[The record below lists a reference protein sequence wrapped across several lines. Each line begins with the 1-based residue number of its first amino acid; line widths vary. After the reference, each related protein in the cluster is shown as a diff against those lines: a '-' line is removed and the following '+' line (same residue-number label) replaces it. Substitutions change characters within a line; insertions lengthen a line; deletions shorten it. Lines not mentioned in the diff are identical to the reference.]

1 MVLGGPGGTAGSVH
15 VALSQIPSS
24 HSFGCPMIL
33 EQTDPDSSSATHTS
47 NFFGHGVGDVVGGVV
62 GLGVGVHV
70 SHCSVTGMGEGPHGH
85 VMKALQ
91 TGHPAGVWTQVSVGN
106 PAFWQSTAVSHT
118 MAGLLEHL
126 FLSSPSEPSQHRQVW

>member
-47 NFFGHGVGDVVGGVV
+47 NFFGHGVGCGVV
-62 GLGVGVHV
+62 GDGVG
-70 SHCSVTGMGEGPHGH
+70 GGDGGH
-85 VMKALQ
+85 V
-91 TGHPAGVWTQVSVGN
+91 GHSSV
-106 PAFWQSTAVSHT
+106 
-118 MAGLLEHL
+118 
-126 FLSSPSEPSQHRQVW
+126 